1 MTTWNEFVKE
11 IAQKYNLSRKDAMKK
26 ASPLWKKKKRGKQT
40 VKDVPEISEF
50 PKVKARKTKKKK
62 DKLNKLP
69 RAKRTKT
76 VRASE
81 FGGRIDIAAPEPKKG
96 YSRMRKKHMI
106 LKANPFG
113 FLNR

>member
-11 IAQKYNLSRKDAMKK
+11 IAEKYNLSRKEAMKK
-26 ASPLWKKKKRGKQT
+26 ASPLWKKKKRGKRS

-50 PKVKARKTKKKK
+50 PKVKVKNRKK
-62 DKLNKLP
+62 DKLP

-76 VRASE
+76 IRASE
-81 FGGRIDIAAPEPKKG
+81 FGGRIDIAAPQPKKG
-96 YSRMRKKHMI
+96 YARMRKKHMV
-106 LKANPFG
+106 LSSNSFG

>member
-11 IAQKYNLSRKDAMKK
+11 IAKKHKLSHREAMKK
-26 ASPLWKKKKRGKQT
+26 ASPLWKQKKRGTQK

-50 PKVKARKTKKKK
+50 PKKIKRTKK
-62 DKLNKLP
+62 DKLP

-76 VRASE
+76 IRASE
-81 FGGRIDIAAPEPKKG
+81 FGGRIDIAAPQPKKG
-96 YSRMRKKHMI
+96 YARMRKKHMV
-106 LKANPFG
+106 LSSNPFG

>member
-1 MTTWNEFVKE
+1 MTWNEFVKE
-11 IAQKYNLSRKDAMKK
+11 IAQKHGLSRKEAMKK

-50 PKVKARKTKKKK
+50 PKRRKTKKKT

-96 YSRMRKKHMI
+96 YSKMRKKH
-106 LKANPFG
+106 LVLNSNPFG

>member
-11 IAQKYNLSRKDAMKK
+11 VAEKYNLSRKDAMKK
-26 ASPLWKKKKRGKQT
+26 ASPLWKKKKRGKRT
-40 VKDVPEISEF
+40 VKDVPVISEF
-50 PKVKARKTKKKK
+50 PKVKKTKMKAT
-62 DKLNKLP
+62 KLP

-96 YSRMRKKHMI
+96 YNRMRKKHMV
-106 LKANPFG
+106 LSSNPFG

>member
-1 MTTWNEFVKE
+1 
-11 IAQKYNLSRKDAMKK
+11 MKK

-50 PKVKARKTKKKK
+50 PKVKARKNQKK
-62 DKLNKLP
+62 DKLP

-81 FGGRIDIAAPEPKKG
+81 FGGRIDIAAPQPKKG
-96 YSRMRKKHMI
+96 YSRMRKKH
-106 LKANPFG
+106 LVLHSNPFG

>member
-11 IAQKYNLSRKDAMKK
+11 IAEKHGLSRKEAMKK
-26 ASPLWKKKKRGKQT
+26 ASPLWKKQKRGKRKI
-40 VKDVPEISEF
+40 KDVPVISEY
-50 PKVKARKTKKKK
+50 PKVKPKKKK
-62 DKLNKLP
+62 SDKLP

-81 FGGRIDIAAPEPKKG
+81 FGGRIDISAPEAKRG
-96 YSRMRKKHMI
+96 YGRMRKKHMI
-106 LKANPFG
+106 LRHNPFG

>member
-1 MTTWNEFVKE
+1 MTTWNQFVKE
-11 IAQKYNLSRKDAMKK
+11 IAEKHNLSRKEAMKK
-26 ASPLWKKKKRGKQT
+26 ASPLWKKKKRGKQK

-50 PKVKARKTKKKK
+50 PKSRKPKQSK
-62 DKLNKLP
+62 DKLP

-96 YSRMRKKHMI
+96 YARMRKKHMV
-106 LKANPFG
+106 LQHNSFG

>member
-11 IAQKYNLSRKDAMKK
+11 IAEKHNLSRREAMKK
-26 ASPLWKKKKRGKQT
+26 ASPLWKKKKRGKQK

-50 PKVKARKTKKKK
+50 PKPKKKK
-62 DKLNKLP
+62 KSKPKSDKLP
-69 RAKRTKT
+69 RATRTKT

-81 FGGRIDIAAPEPKKG
+81 FGGRIDIAAPQPKKG
-96 YSRMRKKHMI
+96 YSRMRKKH
-106 LKANPFG
+106 LVLNSNPFG

>member
-11 IAQKYNLSRKDAMKK
+11 IAEKHGLSRKEAMKK
-26 ASPLWKKKKRGKQT
+26 ASPLWKKKKRGKKT

-50 PKVKARKTKKKK
+50 PKKIKKPKKKST
-62 DKLNKLP
+62 LP

-76 VRASE
+76 IRASE

-96 YSRMRKKHMI
+96 YARMRKKH
-106 LKANPFG
+106 LVLSSNSFG

>member
-11 IAQKYNLSRKDAMKK
+11 IAEKHNLSRKEAMKK
-26 ASPLWKKKKRGKQT
+26 ASPLWKKKKRGKQK

-50 PKVKARKTKKKK
+50 PKVKLKNKKPK
-62 DKLNKLP
+62 DKLP

-81 FGGRIDIAAPEPKKG
+81 FGGRIDISAPEPKRG
-96 YSRMRKKHMI
+96 YARMRKKHVVLTNNAFG
-106 LKANPFG
+106 LK
-113 FLNR
+113 

>member
-1 MTTWNEFVKE
+1 M
-11 IAQKYNLSRKDAMKK
+11 ISRA
-26 ASPLWKKKKRGKQT
+26 LEENKKKT
-40 VKDVPEISEF
+40 
-50 PKVKARKTKKKK
+50 

-96 YSRMRKKHMI
+96 YSKMRKKH
-106 LKANPFG
+106 LVLNSNPFG

>member
-1 MTTWNEFVKE
+1 MTTWNQFVKE
-11 IAQKYNLSRKDAMKK
+11 IAEKHNLSRKEAMKK
-26 ASPLWKKKKRGKQT
+26 ASPLWKKKKRGKQK

-50 PKVKARKTKKKK
+50 PKSRKSKKSK
-62 DKLNKLP
+62 DKLP

-81 FGGRIDIAAPEPKKG
+81 FGGRIDIADPEPKKG
-96 YSRMRKKHMI
+96 YARMRKKHMV
-106 LKANPFG
+106 LHHNSFG

>member
-1 MTTWNEFVKE
+1 MTTWNQFVKE
-11 IAQKYNLSRKDAMKK
+11 IAQKHGLSRKEAMKK

-50 PKVKARKTKKKK
+50 PKVHARKNQKK
-62 DKLNKLP
+62 DKLP

-81 FGGRIDIAAPEPKKG
+81 FGGRIDIAAPQPKKG
-96 YSRMRKKHMI
+96 YSRMRKKH
-106 LKANPFG
+106 LVLNSNPFG

>member
-11 IAQKYNLSRKDAMKK
+11 IAEKHNLSRKEAMKK

-50 PKVKARKTKKKK
+50 PKAKPRKTKKKK
-62 DKLNKLP
+62 DKLP

-96 YSRMRKKHMI
+96 YSKMRKKH
-106 LKANPFG
+106 LVLNSNPFG

>member
-11 IAQKYNLSRKDAMKK
+11 IAEKHNLSRKEAMKK
-26 ASPLWKKKKRGKQT
+26 ASPLWKKKKRGKKT

-50 PKVKARKTKKKK
+50 PKIKKSQKKKS
-62 DKLNKLP
+62 DKLP

-96 YSRMRKKHMI
+96 YAKMRKKHMV
-106 LKANPFG
+106 LSSNPFG

>member
-11 IAQKYNLSRKDAMKK
+11 IAEKHNLSRKEAMKK
-26 ASPLWKKKKRGKQT
+26 ASPLWKKKKRGKQK

-50 PKVKARKTKKKK
+50 PKVKARKNQKTK
-62 DKLNKLP
+62 DKLP

-81 FGGRIDIAAPEPKKG
+81 FGGRIDIGAPQPKKG
-96 YSRMRKKHMI
+96 YLKMRKKH
-106 LKANPFG
+106 LVLNSNPFG
-113 FLNR
+113 FLNRE

>member
-11 IAQKYNLSRKDAMKK
+11 IAKKHNLSRKEAMKK

-50 PKVKARKTKKKK
+50 PKRRKTKKKS
-62 DKLNKLP
+62 DKLP
-69 RAKRTKT
+69 RATRTKT

-106 LKANPFG
+106 LSSNPFG

>member
-11 IAQKYNLSRKDAMKK
+11 IAEKHNLSRKEAMKK
-26 ASPLWKKKKRGKQT
+26 ASPLWKKKKRGKRN
-40 VKDVPEISEF
+40 VKDITGPEISEF
-50 PKVKARKTKKKK
+50 PKLKKNKKKS
-62 DKLNKLP
+62 DKLP

-96 YSRMRKKHMI
+96 YSRMRKKH
-106 LKANPFG
+106 LVLRSNPFG

>member
-1 MTTWNEFVKE
+1 MTWNEFVKE
-11 IAQKYNLSRKDAMKK
+11 IAQKHGLSRKEAMKK
-26 ASPLWKKKKRGKQT
+26 ASPLWKKKKRGKQP

-50 PKVKARKTKKKK
+50 PKPNKIKKSKK
-62 DKLNKLP
+62 DKLP

-81 FGGRIDIAAPEPKKG
+81 FGGRIDVAAPEPKKG
-96 YSRMRKKHMI
+96 YARMRKKHMV
-106 LKANPFG
+106 LSSNSFG